1 VAHENEEARSDPGDA
16 PVITIQSAMLV
27 ALGFFAA
34 GLIGF
39 LVAPLYGRRSARI
52 ATEQLRAT
60 MPLSS
65 TEIAADKDRLRAT
78 YALSIHKLEQKLE
91 KAAYSAARQRVELNR
106 RDAGISELEGEV
118 ERLRGRLEE
127 HENARRVLEQTI
139 AERMPKVEYRLD
151 ETKKLLIRRDREIT
165 DLTQSS
171 QRQMAALEEANQINA
186 QQRDE
191 VHRLKATLAARAA
204 RNRETLSDPRFDG
217 EVALRAEIESLRAKT
232 RDQTAVISRLQQALS
247 SASAAASAP
256 APARP
261 DARQAPAFASA
272 SHAASS
278 VDFSDEINR
287 LRKDLVDAENALRS
301 ARGMAEA
308 GHASQASLEAEIR
321 ALKTANEDQAA
332 EVKRLKAAL
341 STYEAEDADDRALK
355 ESKVAMRA
363 RLSALQAQAD
373 EHTATIQRLRAEI
386 ASANEKLARQAAHF
400 MDEMRRL
407 GAGSVPTGARR
418 ETTGRPSA
426 SLVDRIK
433 APRPPKPAEPAAAR
447 PIPVAAQP
455 PRPPGEQGRVNGF
468 LRALD
473 GAPSGSEA
481 QPANG
486 TGQAAPSAPAAN
498 GEAAKK
504 PERRASLIERIT
516 RAEKPVA

>member
-1 VAHENEEARSDPGDA
+1 
-16 PVITIQSAMLV
+16 VITIQSAMLV
-27 ALGFFAA
+27 ALGFFSA

-39 LVAPLYGRRSARI
+39 LLAPFYGRRSARI
-52 ATEQLRAT
+52 ATEKLRAT

-78 YALSIHKLEQKLE
+78 YALTIHKLEQKLE
-91 KAAYSAARQRVELNR
+91 KAGYSAARQRVELNR

-118 ERLRGRLEE
+118 GRLRGLIEE

-151 ETKKLLIRRDREIT
+151 ESKKLLGRRDREIT

-171 QRQMAALEEANQINA
+171 KRQMQALEEATQINA

-191 VHRLKATLAARAA
+191 LHRVKATLAARAA

-232 RDQTAVISRLQQALS
+232 RDQTAVIARLQAALS
-247 SASAAASAP
+247 AAGSASASAH
-256 APARP
+256 APARREMAP
-261 DARQAPAFASA
+261 DAPAARGSAPSPDV
-272 SHAASS
+272 SE
-278 VDFSDEINR
+278 EIAR

-308 GHASQASLEAEIR
+308 GHASQTALETEIR
-321 ALKTANEDQAA
+321 TLKSANQDQATELA
-332 EVKRLKAAL
+332 RLKAAL
-341 STYEAEDADDRALK
+341 STYEAEDADDRAVK

-363 RLSALQAQAD
+363 RLSALQAQTD
-373 EHTATIQRLRAEI
+373 EQTTLIQRLRAEI

-407 GAGSVPTGARR
+407 GAGTLQTSGPRR
-418 ETTGRPSA
+418 ETTGRPNA

-433 APRPPKPAEPAAAR
+433 APRPPKAAEASAPKPAPAAAR
-447 PIPVAAQP
+447 VL
-455 PRPPGEQGRVNGF
+455 GDTGRVSGF

-473 GAPSGSEA
+473 GAPAAAETRK
-481 QPANG
+481 PAAAAD
-486 TGQAAPSAPAAN
+486 QAAPATAAN
-498 GEAAKK
+498 GDAANK